1 MSFTPGRMYHRNTV
15 YFPNHNLPLTYENLM
30 DAIKEARPDLLYVVP
45 YALKLLA
52 EQKAGIEAL
61 KSSKQVMF
69 IGSQCPDDL
78 GDHLVENGVQLAS
91 FIGS

>member
-1 MSFTPGRMYHRNTV
+1 MSFSPGRMYHRNTV

-30 DAIKEARPDLLYVVP
+30 DAIKEARPHLLCVVP

-61 KSSKQVMF
+61 KSCKQVIF

-78 GDHLVENGVQLAS
+78 GDHLVESGVQLAS